1 MSRADRRDR
10 GIVLVV
16 VLFFILMLTAAI
28 ATFLRRASLDAS
40 IAIHRDRARAAE
52 ALARGG
58 IRLGETLLLEDLRE
72 KGAQGGPDSLHDV
85 WARVRGVDLEDD
97 PDAELHLDIE
107 DAAARID
114 LNAFLVKGQVPADQ
128 RAQLTQLLAGV
139 IAIMPGKPDEHE
151 RYKPDVLAANLADWL
166 DADDVT
172 ATGEPEAQL
181 YAKRD
186 PPYLP
191 ANRPLLSVDE
201 LRLVDGFD
209 GDLVDAL
216 RPFVGVYPLV
226 GGDDGLINVNTAPPW
241 VLAQLGVG
249 SEVSGATPLEKDDVE
264 RIVKEREKG
273 PLCSGQTA
281 SPTCTPLSQVLDGRT
296 LSPKPL
302 DHSSVFVIRATAK
315 VFDVERRIETVV
327 DRSDPSALERLSWT
341 VQ

>member
-1 MSRADRRDR
+1 MTRAGHRDR

-28 ATFLRRASLDAS
+28 ATFLRHASLDAS
-40 IAIHRDRARAAE
+40 IAMHRDRARAAE

-58 IRLGETLLLEDLRE
+58 VRLGETLLLEDMRE

-85 WARVRGVDLEDD
+85 WARVRGVDLEPD
-97 PDAELHLDIE
+97 PDAELYLDIE

-114 LNAFLVKGQVPADQ
+114 LNAFLVKGEVPAEQ
-128 RAQLTQLLAGV
+128 RAALEQLLAGV
-139 IAIMPGKPDEHE
+139 VAIMPGKPDEHE
-151 RYKPDVLAANLADWL
+151 RYQPDVLAANLADWL

-172 ATGEPEAQL
+172 ATGAPEDEL

-186 PPYLP
+186 PPYRA

-226 GGDDGLINVNTAPPW
+226 GGDGMINVNTAPPW
-241 VLAQLGVG
+241 VLAQLSVG
-249 SEVSGATPLEKDDVE
+249 SDVSGAVPLKKDDVE
-264 RIVKEREKG
+264 RIVKEREEG
-273 PLCSGQTA
+273 PLCSGDTA
-281 SPTCTPLSQVLDGRT
+281 GPTCTALSQVLDGRS
-296 LSPKPL
+296 LSPKPTE
-302 DHSSVFVIRATAK
+302 HSSVFVIRARAK
-315 VFDVERRIETVV
+315 IFDVERRIETVV